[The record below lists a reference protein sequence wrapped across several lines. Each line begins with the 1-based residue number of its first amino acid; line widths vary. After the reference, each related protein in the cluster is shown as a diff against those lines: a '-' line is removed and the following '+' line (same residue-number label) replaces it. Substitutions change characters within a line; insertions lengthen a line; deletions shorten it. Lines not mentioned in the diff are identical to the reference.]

1 MNEYNI
7 DFHIHSKYSGGTS
20 PEMELPVI
28 ASQAQLKGLDVMGTS
43 DCLHGKWL
51 KHMRDKLQPSA
62 EGVYSIKDSKT
73 KFIVTTEIE
82 DERRVHHIILFPS
95 IESAEG
101 MRDRLRKLSPNL
113 DSDGRPN
120 LRLNGEALVD
130 CANEVDALVGPSHA
144 FTPWTAVYKEY
155 GSLRECYGD
164 NLKHIKFLELGLSA
178 DSDMADTLSE
188 LQDIVFM
195 SNSDCHSP
203 WPHRIG
209 REFNRLLLKEV
220 SFKEIVKAFDR
231 NGGRKFTLN
240 AGLNPKEGKYHVTA
254 CSRCFTK
261 FRIDDAV
268 SLKYRCPECRGLIK
282 KGVSDRIRE
291 LADRSQP
298 VRPKHRPPYL
308 HILPLAEVISLAK
321 GVKSLF
327 SKKVQ
332 DDWNLIVKKFGTEI
346 NALVDAPVDE
356 IKKVDPQI
364 GIVIERFRTGKISY
378 VAGGG
383 GQYGRPTLKEE
394 KETYFGAGQKKL
406 TEW

>member
-82 DERRVHHIILFPS
+82 DERRVHHILLFPS
-95 IESAEG
+95 IESAED
-101 MRDRLRKLSPNL
+101 MRDRLKKLSPNL

-155 GSLRECYGD
+155 GSLRECYGS

-332 DDWNLIVKKFGTEI
+332 DDWKLIVGKFGTEI
-346 NALVDAPVDE
+346 NALVDVPVDE
-356 IKKVDPQI
+356 IKKADQQI
-364 GIVIERFRTGKISY
+364 GIVIERFRTGRISY

-394 KETYFGAGQKKL
+394 KEIYFGAGQKKL